1 MIGGP
6 FAAGLGDQIGI
17 RHLIRRAQMAINPH
31 QAGEFR
37 VRGQRVAQPDIADGL
52 HAMRGEHDDSVEIP
66 IGAALII
73 GRGMDEHDGPAHF
86 AAAKDD
92 LVFRE
97 WLAEGLRAPCAG
109 GGGIIDRAAGNS
121 GG

>member
-6 FAAGLGDQIGI
+6 FASGLGGQIGI
-17 RHLIRRAQMAINPH
+17 GHLIRRAQMAINPH
-31 QAGEFR
+31 QPIVFR
-37 VRGQRVAQPDIADGL
+37 VRGQRITQPDIADGL
-52 HAMRGEHDDSVEIP
+52 HPMRGEYDDGVEIP

-73 GRGMDEHDGPAHF
+73 GRGMDEHDGPAHL

-97 WLAEGLRAPCAG
+97 RLAKGCERRPGALLPAAP
-109 GGGIIDRAAGNS
+109 
-121 GG
+121 